1 MDRRIILLSGP
12 VASGKSMLARRLSGQ
27 FDMRLMR
34 TSDWLRARVAE
45 SDQAGRATLQ
55 SLGDHLD
62 RQTQGRWILDN
73 LSIAL
78 SDTDTSTSIVVDS
91 VKIQGQID
99 AIRDTYGPIVTHI
112 HMTAPLDVL
121 TARYDG
127 RQRFSNNSD
136 SLSYDDVRSNSTE
149 RLVDGLGD
157 IADIVID
164 SNRCTE
170 EDVLVRVACHLRLQG
185 EDSRGYVDVV
195 VGGQYGSEGKGQI
208 AAFLAREYDL
218 LVRVGGPNAGHKV
231 YELPTPYTHHQ
242 LPSGTRKTVHSK
254 LLIGPGAVLN
264 VDKLLTEIA
273 ECNVEV
279 NRLRIDR
286 SAMVIA
292 HEDLRSEEALVS
304 GIGSTGQGVG
314 AATSRRILQRN
325 TDTKTC

>member
-78 SDTDTSTSIVVDS
+78 SDTDTSASIVVDS

-185 EDSRGYVDVV
+185 
-195 VGGQYGSEGKGQI
+195 KI
-208 AAFLAREYDL
+208 
-218 LVRVGGPNAGHKV
+218 
-231 YELPTPYTHHQ
+231 
-242 LPSGTRKTVHSK
+242 
-254 LLIGPGAVLN
+254 
-264 VDKLLTEIA
+264 
-273 ECNVEV
+273 VE
-279 NRLRIDR
+279 
-286 SAMVIA
+286 AM
-292 HEDLRSEEALVS
+292 LM
-304 GIGSTGQGVG
+304 
-314 AATSRRILQRN
+314 
-325 TDTKTC
+325 